1 MKLVEDVE
9 VGKVYEGKIVRVEPY
24 GVFVEIMEGKTGMLH
39 VSKMAEKVKDVRAR
53 FKVGDTIKVKVLD
66 IDERGRP
73 NLTTIGID
81 QPA

>member
-1 MKLVEDVE
+1 
-9 VGKVYEGKIVRVEPY
+9 
-24 GVFVEIMEGKTGMLH
+24 MEGKTGMLH

-66 IDERGRP
+66 IDEKGRP

>member
-1 MKLVEDVE
+1 
-9 VGKVYEGKIVRVEPY
+9 
-24 GVFVEIMEGKTGMLH
+24 MLH